1 MGHFLS
7 TFAGGDFVELPRP
20 WPRRDCKANMQQWRN
35 YMDAHPAPPLDFDNH
50 DSRLAYYEWEFR
62 YEAFLTINP
71 PFYVLGAEM
80 HFNSAEAGAR
90 LTTFEAD
97 FARDMQARAD
107 DAHMLDD
114 FQRWRTHRALAGRA
128 ESEDEYE
135 GSISED
141 EDDRI
146 DDARIRQLD
155 DAQYVLRMLRDGL
168 PP

>member
-1 MGHFLS
+1 MDDATWL
-7 TFAGGDFVELPRP
+7 VLPP
-20 WPRRDCKANMQQWRN
+20 DRRGAIMAKFYEQWRD
-35 YMDAHPAPPLDFDNH
+35 YTDAHPAPPLDYDDH
-50 DSRLAYYEWEFR
+50 DSRLAYYEWEFG
-62 YEAFLTINP
+62 YQAFLTVNP

-107 DAHMLDD
+107 DDARVIDD
-114 FQRWRTHRALAGRA
+114 FQRWRARGLLAGRA

-141 EDDRI
+141 EDARVE
-146 DDARIRQLD
+146 DARIRQLD